1 MAKTHRIIYGYYE
14 GDGEQNVHL
23 TLLGDNHEQAVLSYE
38 RFPDDGNGL
47 FDDEEPVHFSTNVK
61 LDDIRDLYLAL
72 STGDDIARSF
82 YSVDGGTL
90 IMVNVDEGVAT
101 MTIVTSTGEEIA
113 SDFDPPMDAASYM
126 QYGIYKLLEEV
137 E

>member
-14 GDGEQNVHL
+14 GDGEQNVYL
-23 TLLGDNHEQAVLSYE
+23 TLLDDNHTQVVLSYE

-47 FDDEEPVHFSTNVK
+47 FDGEEPVRFSTNVK

-72 STGDDIARSF
+72 STGDDIAQSF
-82 YSVDGGTL
+82 YSMDEDTL
-90 IMVNVDEGVAT
+90 ILVNVDDGVAT
-101 MTIVTSTGEEIA
+101 MTIVTSTGEEIT
-113 SDFDPPMDAASYM
+113 SDFDPPRDTVSYM

-137 E
+137 K

>member
-1 MAKTHRIIYGYYE
+1 MAKTHRIIYGCYE
-14 GDGEQNVHL
+14 GDGEQNVYL
-23 TLLGDNHEQAVLSYE
+23 TLLDDNHEQAVLSYE
-38 RFPDDGNGL
+38 RFPDNGNGL

-90 IMVNVDEGVAT
+90 MVVDVDDGVA
-101 MTIVTSTGEEIA
+101 MMAIVTSTGKEIA
-113 SDFDPPMDAASYM
+113 SYFDPPRDTVSYM
-126 QYGIYKLLEEV
+126 QYGIHKLLEEV

>member
-14 GDGEQNVHL
+14 GDGEQNVYL
-23 TLLGDNHEQAVLSYE
+23 TLLDDNHAQAVLSYE

-90 IMVNVDEGVAT
+90 IMVNVDDGIAT
-101 MTIVTSTGEEIA
+101 MTIVTSTGEEIT
-113 SDFDPPMDAASYM
+113 SDFDPPRDDAQSVL
-126 QYGIYKLLEEV
+126 YGLYKLLEEV
-137 E
+137 K